1 MKKNKFWNISAVLLS
16 LILAIVFSLALF
28 SADNLSNIMSR
39 RTTVKA
45 DNAGEGVF
53 FTEKTY
59 VNNVA
64 LYGDFENELTAVRVY
79 FADEPGDVFTE
90 EKSVDVPVIR
100 KNGNYYI
107 RVQRDTCGI
116 AVRGTENGETPGT
129 APASFAVNPHTIN
142 LNYLMFILIFFGTLV
157 VILLALD
164 LLQEPTAIKKELRGI
179 RRYRFL
185 IGDLVSSDIK
195 TKYRRSVLGILW
207 SVLNPLLMMLVL
219 TAVFSNIF
227 KFQIQDFPVYYLTGY
242 VIFNFVTE
250 ATNFSMTSILGA
262 AGLIKKVY
270 IPKIIFPLEK
280 CLFSFVNM
288 LFSLIAVVIVF
299 LIIGVTP
306 HATMLM
312 FPIPLIYTFIFSL
325 GLGLVLA
332 TLNTFFRD
340 VGHLYS
346 VLITVWMYLTPIIYP
361 MDILPGWMQAI
372 VRVNPLY
379 HFVEMFRNVMIYGN
393 LPTAT
398 EHIICLAYALIAL
411 FGGMLIFRK
420 NQNKFIFYI

>member
-39 RTTVKA
+39 RVTVKA

-53 FTEKTY
+53 FTGKTY

-64 LYGDFENELTAVRVY
+64 LYGDFENGLTAVRVY
-79 FADEPGDVFTE
+79 FADEPGDAFTE
-90 EKSVDVPVIR
+90 EKSADVPVIR

-116 AVRGTENGETPGT
+116 AVHGTESGETPGT
-129 APASFAVNPHTIN
+129 APASFVVNPHTIN

-164 LLQEPTAIKKELRGI
+164 LLQEPSAIKKELRGI

>member
-1 MKKNKFWNISAVLLS
+1 
-16 LILAIVFSLALF
+16 
-28 SADNLSNIMSR
+28 
-39 RTTVKA
+39 
-45 DNAGEGVF
+45 
-53 FTEKTY
+53 
-59 VNNVA
+59 
-64 LYGDFENELTAVRVY
+64 
-79 FADEPGDVFTE
+79 
-90 EKSVDVPVIR
+90 
-100 KNGNYYI
+100 
-107 RVQRDTCGI
+107 
-116 AVRGTENGETPGT
+116 
-129 APASFAVNPHTIN
+129 
-142 LNYLMFILIFFGTLV
+142 
-157 VILLALD
+157 
-164 LLQEPTAIKKELRGI
+164 
-179 RRYRFL
+179 
-185 IGDLVSSDIK
+185 
-195 TKYRRSVLGILW
+195 
-207 SVLNPLLMMLVL
+207 
-219 TAVFSNIF
+219 
-227 KFQIQDFPVYYLTGY
+227 
-242 VIFNFVTE
+242 
-250 ATNFSMTSILGA
+250 
-262 AGLIKKVY
+262 
-270 IPKIIFPLEK
+270 
-280 CLFSFVNM
+280 M

-398 EHIICLAYALIAL
+398 EHIICLGYALIAL